1 MKLPLIDI
9 LLSDAAA
16 RAICWT
22 LVHSLWQGIL
32 AAALAGI
39 IIGCTRR
46 LPAVLRYN
54 LLAADGLF
62 FLLVAA
68 ATFYYEMGQ
77 AAGPAEATPLRPA
90 SGTTTG
96 PTAFFQQEMLAG
108 PATPANMMQQTGDY
122 LNAHAGMITLIWLA
136 CLSIQLMRLTGGL
149 YRLSRIRRR
158 SGPLPGEYWNERLS
172 VLTQRLGIGRTVT
185 LLQSQWVKVPSA
197 FGFLKPSILVPLG
210 MLSQL
215 PPDQVEAV
223 LLHELAHIRRG
234 DYAVNLLLLLTE
246 AIFFF
251 NPGMRWIAS
260 LIRREREACCDD
272 IVLAGTPDKDCYF
285 EALVAFTQWA
295 VNGQAIAGLSY
306 APQLS
311 GGKTDLLWRIKRML
325 NQENKKLQVME
336 KAILSV
342 GLMALVSVSLISMTK
357 VTAPAATITPA
368 AAVSTATPRITATV
382 AKTDT
387 VPQDKQDNSNG
398 KKISFRS
405 FSSHTDSDDGRVK
418 SRVIAID
425 QEGNR
430 YEVIRKNNEVIEFT
444 LNDQQIPREEY
455 SRYSGV
461 LTSIETERK
470 KIPKAPAA
478 PVPPVPAAPI
488 TAVTPAAPVGPAT
501 PRVSAVPATLP
512 APKALATP
520 VTPITS
526 VTPVTSTT
534 RTTSTTPVT
543 PVTPVAPVNPGWSNG
558 FGINERTEHAPTLA
572 SPLVYTKNPDPYIV
586 NIVADLVENG
596 LIADVNRF
604 SFTLN
609 AEELIV
615 NGTIEPDNIFSTFR
629 AKYMIHPKAY
639 YIYSQYYTP
648 KGSGSHSQVN
658 TDPDSTTI

>member
-46 LPAVLRYN
+46 RPAVLRYN

-62 FLLVAA
+62 FLLAAA

-77 AAGPAEATPLRPA
+77 AAGPVEAAPLRATSETA
-90 SGTTTG
+90 SGSM
-96 PTAFFQQEMLAG
+96 AFLRQEMFAG
-108 PATPANMMQQTGDY
+108 HITPANMMQQAGDY
-122 LNAHAGMITLIWLA
+122 LNNHAGMITLIWLI
-136 CLSIQLMRLTGGL
+136 CLSVQLIRLTGGL
-149 YRLSRIRRR
+149 YRLNRIRVHSSPR
-158 SGPLPGEYWNERLS
+158 PPGEYWNERLS
-172 VLTQRLGIGRTVT
+172 VLARRLGIGRTVT

-295 VNGQAIAGLSY
+295 VNGQATAALSY
-306 APQLS
+306 SPQLS

-357 VTAPAATITPA
+357 VTAPAAAISPA
-368 AAVSTATPRITATV
+368 ISPATPRITATV

-387 VPQDKQDNSNG
+387 VPQDKQDSSVG

-405 FSSHTDSDDGRVK
+405 FSSHTNSNDGRIK
-418 SRVIAID
+418 SHVIAID

-430 YEVIRKNNEVIEFT
+430 YEVIRKNDEVIEFM

-461 LTSIETERK
+461 LASIESERK
-470 KIPKAPAA
+470 KIPKAPVA
-478 PVPPVPAAPI
+478 PVPPVPATSI
-488 TAVTPAAPVGPAT
+488 TAVTPATPVAPAT
-501 PRVSAVPATLP
+501 PRVSAVPATLS
-512 APKALATP
+512 APKAM
-520 VTPITS
+520 
-526 VTPVTSTT
+526 
-534 RTTSTTPVT
+534 VT
-543 PVTPVAPVNPGWSNG
+543 PVTPTTPTTPVASVAPVSSASANG
-558 FGINERTEHAPTLA
+558 FGINERAYHAPTLA
-572 SPLVYTKNPDPYIV
+572 SPLVYSRNSDPYIER
-586 NIVADLVENG
+586 IVADLIETG
-596 LIADVNRF
+596 LIDDLNRF
-604 SFTLN
+604 SFTLT
-609 AEELIV
+609 AEGLIV
-615 NGTIEPDNIFSTFR
+615 NGVTQPDKIFSTFR
-629 AKYMIHPKAY
+629 TKYVIYPKSRFD
-639 YIYSQYYTP
+639 YSQYYTP
-648 KGSGSHSQVN
+648 HSSGSHSEVN
-658 TDPDSTTI
+658 LNPDNTSI